1 MASSLHIS
9 SQLAYIRIRGL
20 MGYFHDA
27 SVNHGVPVALL
38 LAIASRESNM
48 GLALDANFAGDNGN
62 GIGIMQIDRRYHS
75 GFTGRHAG
83 SDHQA
88 NINYGAE
95 FLSGLIRQF
104 PEDRPAAVAAYNAGA
119 SRVRSALAAGLTPDA
134 VTTGRDYSSDV
145 MGRMTTIESILGVS
159 TSSSYSMA
167 AVAMI
172 IAGFVSYKL
181 LTHHT

>member
-9 SQLAYIRIRGL
+9 SQLAYLRVRGI
-20 MGYFHDA
+20 YPHFQQA
-27 SVNHGVPVALL
+27 SRRYKIPLALL

-48 GLALDANFAGDNGN
+48 GLSLDGNWTGDSGN
-62 GIGIMQIDRRYHS
+62 GIGIMQIDRRYHPA
-75 GFTGRHAG
+75 FTSQTANN
-83 SDHQA
+83 DHQA
-88 NINYGAE
+88 NIDYGAH

-104 PEDRPAAVAAYNAGA
+104 DGELTPAVAAYNAGA
-119 SRVRSALAAGLTPDA
+119 SRVRRARAAGLPPDA

-181 LTHHT
+181 LTQHT